1 MVIMNGIEEYDE
13 IEIFNMVRSGELKR
27 YPKYF
32 WSGRDGRTRAI
43 NILKYVLE
51 CIVKWDY
58 DDIIQNYNAKLFG
71 QYKIRGILS
80 RVFNASPFEALNA
93 VYPNKF
99 KRWQFKVPDN
109 YWKDDENIIE
119 AIRDIYEGELG
130 VRCIED
136 IYKIKNHFDIFNKYT
151 LYTIM
156 RTKNKSMH
164 DVLRIA
170 YPQLEESKFCRS
182 DTYNYELENQIEI
195 FRKYVENNKLEH
207 NEIIKLKQ
215 QQLKKMN
222 VSLAIIKKYHLRIH
236 DFVELVYPGEY
247 KPWEFSY
254 VGMLFW
260 KDEENIK
267 RAVIWLFEEKM
278 CIKPKDVINIS
289 TQDFL
294 DNGLQS
300 LVYFGCR
307 HRITLIDIIQTAY
320 PNCSVKFKK

>member
-1 MVIMNGIEEYDE
+1 MEHLNGIEEYEE
-13 IEIFNMVRSGELKR
+13 IEIFNMVRNGELKR

-32 WSGRDGRTRAI
+32 WSGSDGRTRAI

-51 CIVKWDY
+51 YIVKWDY
-58 DDIIQNYNAKLFG
+58 DDIIQNFNAEFFG

-80 RVFNASPFEALNA
+80 RVFHSSPFEALDA

-99 KRWQFKVPDN
+99 KRWQFVVPDGFWQN
-109 YWKDDENIIE
+109 DENIIE
-119 AIRDIYEGELG
+119 AIKDIYEGELG
-130 VRCIED
+130 VKCIED
-136 IYKIKNHFDIFNKYT
+136 IYSIKNHFDIFNKYT

-164 DVLRIA
+164 DVLRIC
-170 YPQLEESKFCRS
+170 YPQLQESKFRS
-182 DTYNYELENQIEI
+182 SDPYNYVLENQIEI
-195 FRKYVENNKLEH
+195 FKKYVENNKLEH
-207 NEIIKLKQ
+207 REITKLTQK
-215 QQLKKMN
+215 QLKKMD

-236 DFVELVYPGEY
+236 DFVELAYPGEY

-278 CIKPKDVINIS
+278 CIKFKNVIRIS
-289 TQDFL
+289 IQDFL
-294 DNGLQS
+294 DNDLQS
-300 LVYFGCR
+300 LVYFARR
-307 HRITLIDIIQTAY
+307 HRITMTDIIKIAY